1 MAKFI
6 LINKI
11 LYKILQIKIME
22 ILFKRLYSTHQYW
35 ERKIDINM
43 LNNFFLN
50 KSVQEAWIIYNLNV
64 RKD

>member
-43 LNNFFLN
+43 LNNFFF
-50 KSVQEAWIIYNLNV
+50 K
-64 RKD
+64 